1 MRDRR
6 TSSMPRD
13 RNVKPSVPWRVSSGA
28 GLRSGSRV
36 GLDDGVVRVA
46 GSVRS
51 GAASGAVVV
60 GDTVGDTGD
69 TRGVVLAAGTTVAG
83 VEEWGACTEVVSCSP
98 TVSDAGPARL
108 ALLPSVQPASAAS
121 AANTAI
127 AASTDAGG
135 AFLDPKLSVGGGA
148 RNRAR
153 DGIRPGRLGR
163 RSRGSSFRHRRCG
176 SRPARNRGRTRWA
189 LADDLVAGGVGDEM
203 GETLGW
209 DHAAVAHELGHCVT
223 KGTDPDHPHAPS
235 VSLASGTRGSGERD
249 GRKVYCTLRRSRLGP
264 LRLARSRTH
273 RRPAGLAGRG
283 AFGVARSALG
293 SGRLRT
299 NCADLGKI
307 DASRRATKP
316 VTSTKRNGP
325 TGENPRSARQPPQIR
340 TMAQFIMGVPPCAA
354 RPPRGA
360 AASDLTAASSGETG

>member
-1 MRDRR
+1 MRARR

-13 RNVKPSVPWRVSSGA
+13 RNVKPSVPWRVSSAA

-46 GSVRS
+46 GSVGSGAAS

-69 TRGVVLAAGTTVAG
+69 TGGVVLAAGKTVAG
-83 VEEWGACTEVVSCSP
+83 VEERGARTEVVSCSP

-108 ALLPSVQPASAAS
+108 ASLPSVQPASAAS

-135 AFLDPKLSVGGGA
+135 PFLDPKLSVGGRA

-163 RSRGSSFRHRRCG
+163 WSRGCSSRHRRCG

-189 LADDLVAGGVGDEM
+189 LADDLVAGGVGGEM

-209 DHAAVAHELGHCVT
+209 DHVAVAHELGHCVT
-223 KGTDPDHPHAPS
+223 KGTDPDQPHAPS
-235 VSLASGTRGSGERD
+235 VSLASGPGV
-249 GRKVYCTLRRSRLGP
+249 GRTGRPQSLLHPRRRRLGP
-264 LRLARSRTH
+264 
-273 RRPAGLAGRG
+273 PAAG
-283 AFGVARSALG
+283 AV
-293 SGRLRT
+293 
-299 NCADLGKI
+299 
-307 DASRRATKP
+307 
-316 VTSTKRNGP
+316 
-325 TGENPRSARQPPQIR
+325 
-340 TMAQFIMGVPPCAA
+340 
-354 RPPRGA
+354 
-360 AASDLTAASSGETG
+360 